1 MNYFEAMRLLDRV
14 KEGVPIPL
22 RLITEA
28 LILTGDLDEQIPMVY
43 SRKNISNA
51 GDRVILEQAEARELY
66 RNWESSKNR
75 DLIRARLERAERI
88 YGTGARDRIREYM
101 NRIKDGTLL

>member
-1 MNYFEAMRLLDRV
+1 M
-14 KEGVPIPL
+14 I
-22 RLITEA
+22 
-28 LILTGDLDEQIPMVY
+28 Y
-43 SRKNISNA
+43 SRKNISNV

-66 RNWESSKNR
+66 RNWEWGKNR

-101 NRIKDGTLL
+101 NRIKDGTLT

>member
-1 MNYFEAMRLLDRV
+1 M
-14 KEGVPIPL
+14 
-22 RLITEA
+22 TW
-28 LILTGDLDEQIPMVY
+28 
-43 SRKNISNA
+43 SRRNIQGAS
-51 GDRVILEQAEARELY
+51 DRVILEQAEARELY
-66 RNWESSKNR
+66 RNWETSKNR

>member
-1 MNYFEAMRLLDRV
+1 MA
-14 KEGVPIPL
+14 
-22 RLITEA
+22 
-28 LILTGDLDEQIPMVY
+28 Y

-66 RNWESSKNR
+66 RNWEWSKNR

-88 YGTGARDRIREYM
+88 YGTGARDRIRAFM
-101 NRIKDGTLL
+101 KQMQDGTLL

>member
-1 MNYFEAMRLLDRV
+1 
-14 KEGVPIPL
+14 
-22 RLITEA
+22 
-28 LILTGDLDEQIPMVY
+28 MVY

-66 RNWESSKNR
+66 RNWETSKNR

-88 YGTGARDRIREYM
+88 YGTGARDRIRAYM
-101 NRIKDGTLL
+101 AQMREGKLL